1 MATDQ
6 ILSDRYKDQQDWC
19 WQQQQQPK
27 QQLKNTAPNQEQ
39 DDDQDHTSMETTWGK
54 VSHMEGVQMQLF
66 RSGARSTYIAG
77 TIPKRPCKV

>member
-19 WQQQQQPK
+19 WQQQQPK

-39 DDDQDHTSMETTWGK
+39 DDDQDHHHLHGDHMGQGEPHGRRPDAA
-54 VSHMEGVQMQLF
+54 VSVGGQVDVHS
-66 RSGARSTYIAG
+66 RHH
-77 TIPKRPCKV
+77 PKKTL